1 MIEIKKQ
8 TFSETFSIYFDIR
21 MLKILLLGAI
31 SGFPWV
37 LIGSSLSLWL
47 KEDGLSRST
56 IGWAGLIFGVYAFNY
71 LWAPLIDR
79 IKIPFLT
86 KKLGHRRGWIVL
98 MQILILISLIAWS
111 LINPSE
117 NLALVISVGLLIAI
131 ASATQ
136 DITVDALRIE
146 QIGENEGR
154 SMAAGAAMA
163 VVGWWSGYKL
173 GGVISLFS
181 AEILQNLGFENYW
194 QLTFLILGVLIILM
208 NIGLMFVNEN
218 KSENRE
224 INQRNNDEL
233 ISKKLGNKNVFTNFL
248 TWIGGTI
255 SGPIISF
262 FKKNGFSIAIGILG
276 FVFLFKVGEAFLGR
290 MSIVFYKEIGFSK
303 SDIAIYS
310 KTLGW
315 ITTVIFTLLGGLFV
329 IRSGVLKAM
338 FFAGILMASTN
349 LLFSV
354 LAWTGKS
361 ELMFAIA
368 VIFDDIA
375 AAFATVAFVAFISLL
390 VDRTYTA
397 TQYALLAS
405 IGTAGRT
412 TLASSSGAL
421 VDWLNGDWG
430 VFFIMTALMVIPSLI
445 ILWYMRNKLNLSE
458 K

>member
-8 TFSETFSIYFDIR
+8 SLSETFSVYFDKR

-56 IGWAGLIFGVYAFNY
+56 VGWAGLIFAVYAFNY

-79 IKIPFLT
+79 IQIPYLT
-86 KKLGHRRGWIVL
+86 KKIGHRRGWIVL
-98 MQILILISLIAWS
+98 MQILILISLFLWS
-111 LINPSE
+111 VIDPSE

-146 QIGENEGR
+146 QISENEGK

-173 GGVISLFS
+173 GGVLSLFS
-181 AEILQNLGFENYW
+181 ADFLENLGFQNYW
-194 QLTFLILGVLIILM
+194 QLTFLILGILIILM
-208 NIGLMFVNEN
+208 NIGLMFVNETD
-218 KSENRE
+218 SIERQ
-224 INQRNNDEL
+224 INQKENDQL
-233 ISKKLGNKNVFTNFL
+233 IAGKFQNSNFL
-248 TWIGGTI
+248 TKTITWISGTI

-262 FKKNGFSIAIGILG
+262 FKKNGFQIALGILG

-290 MSIVFYKEIGFSK
+290 MSIIFYKEIGFSK

-338 FFAGILMASTN
+338 FLAGILMASTN
-349 LLFSV
+349 LLFSL
-354 LAWTGKS
+354 LAWSGKS
-361 ELMFAIA
+361 EILFAIA

-430 VFFIMTALMVIPSLI
+430 VFFILTAIMVIPSLI
-445 ILWYMRNKLNLSE
+445 ILWIIRNKLKINE

>member
-8 TFSETFSIYFDIR
+8 TLSETFSIYFDIR

-79 IKIPFLT
+79 IQIPFLT
-86 KKLGHRRGWIVL
+86 KKIGHRRAWIVL
-98 MQILILISLIAWS
+98 MQSLILICLILWS
-111 LINPSE
+111 ILSPTQ
-117 NLALVISVGLLIAI
+117 NLALVITIGLFIAI

-146 QIGENEGR
+146 QIGEHEGK

-181 AEILQNLGFENYW
+181 AEYLQNLGLENYW
-194 QLTFLILGVLIILM
+194 QLTFLILGVLVILM
-208 NIGLMFVNEN
+208 NIGLMFI
-218 KSENRE
+218 SEGGSEDRKKKQKE
-224 INQRNNDEL
+224 DDKL
-233 ISKKLGNKNVFTNFL
+233 ISNKFNSKNIFTDSL
-248 TWIGGTI
+248 TWIGGTVG
-255 SGPIISF
+255 GPIVSF
-262 FKKNGFSIAIGILG
+262 FKKNGFKIALGILG

-290 MSIVFYKEIGFSK
+290 MSIIFYKEIGFSK

-315 ITTVIFTLLGGLFV
+315 VTTVIFTLLGGLFV

-338 FFAGILMASTN
+338 FLAGILMASTN
-349 LLFSV
+349 LLFTL
-354 LAWTGKS
+354 LAWSDKS
-361 ELMFAIA
+361 ELLFAIA

-390 VDRTYTA
+390 VDRAYTA

-430 VFFIMTALMVIPSLI
+430 VFFILTAIMVIPSLI
-445 ILWYMRNKLNLSE
+445 ILWFIRNKLKLSE

>member
-8 TFSETFSIYFDIR
+8 SFSETFSIYFDQR

-56 IGWAGLIFGVYAFNY
+56 VGWAGLIFAVYAFNY
-71 LWAPLIDR
+71 LWAPLVDR
-79 IKIPFLT
+79 IQIPYLT
-86 KKLGHRRGWIVL
+86 KKIGHRRGWIVL
-98 MQILILISLIAWS
+98 MQLLILISLGLWS
-111 LINPSE
+111 LINPTE

-146 QIGENEGR
+146 QIGENEGK

-173 GGVISLFS
+173 GGVIALFS
-181 AEILQNLGFENYW
+181 ADYLQNFGFENYW
-194 QLTFLILGVLIILM
+194 QLTFLILGVLVILM
-208 NIGLMFVNEN
+208 NIGLMFVTEKNSDERI
-218 KSENRE
+218 NR
-224 INQRNNDEL
+224 QFLNDKI
-233 ISKKLGNKNVFTNFL
+233 ISDKLGNNNFFSKFAV
-248 TWIGGTI
+248 WIGGTI

-262 FKKNGFSIAIGILG
+262 FKKNGFSIALGILG

-290 MSIVFYKEIGFSK
+290 MSIIFYKEIGFSK

-315 ITTVIFTLLGGLFV
+315 ITTVVFTLLGGLFV

-338 FFAGILMASTN
+338 FLAGIVMAATN
-349 LLFSV
+349 ILFSI
-354 LAWTGKS
+354 LAWSDKS
-361 ELMFAIA
+361 ELLFAIA

-390 VDRTYTA
+390 VDRAYTA

-421 VDWLNGDWG
+421 VDLLNGNWG
-430 VFFIMTALMVIPSLI
+430 LFFILTALMVIPSLL
-445 ILWYMRNKLNLSE
+445 ILWSMKNKLKLNDG
-458 K
+458 

>member
-8 TFSETFSIYFDIR
+8 SLSETFSVYFDKR

-56 IGWAGLIFGVYAFNY
+56 VGWAGLIFAVYAFNY

-79 IKIPFLT
+79 IQIPYLT
-86 KKLGHRRGWIVL
+86 KKIGHRRGWIVL
-98 MQILILISLIAWS
+98 MQILILISLFLWS
-111 LINPSE
+111 VIDPSE

-146 QIGENEGR
+146 QISENEGK

-173 GGVISLFS
+173 GGVLSLFS
-181 AEILQNLGFENYW
+181 ADFLENLGFQNYW
-194 QLTFLILGVLIILM
+194 QLTFLILGTLIILM
-208 NIGLMFVNEN
+208 NIGLLFVNEDDAIN
-218 KSENRE
+218 RQKNQKEN
-224 INQRNNDEL
+224 DKL
-233 ISKKLGNKNVFTNFL
+233 IADKFQNSNFL
-248 TWIGGTI
+248 TKIITWISGTI

-262 FKKNGFSIAIGILG
+262 FKKNGFEIALGILG

-290 MSIVFYKEIGFSK
+290 MSIIFYKEIGFSK

-338 FFAGILMASTN
+338 FLAGVLMASTN
-349 LLFSV
+349 LLFSI
-354 LAWTGKS
+354 LAWSNKS
-361 ELMFAIA
+361 ELLFAIA

-430 VFFIMTALMVIPSLI
+430 IFFIVTAIMVVPSLI
-445 ILWYMRNKLNLSE
+445 ILWIIKNKLKIYE

>member
-233 ISKKLGNKNVFTNFL
+233 ISKKLGNKNFFTNFL

-338 FFAGILMASTN
+338 FFAGILMAGTN

-430 VFFIMTALMVIPSLI
+430 VFFIITALMVIPSLI

>member
-8 TFSETFSIYFDIR
+8 SLSETFSIYFDKR

-56 IGWAGLIFGVYAFNY
+56 VGWAGLIFAVYAFNY
-71 LWAPLIDR
+71 LWAPLVDR
-79 IKIPFLT
+79 IQIPYLT
-86 KKLGHRRGWIVL
+86 KKIGHRRGWIVL
-98 MQILILISLIAWS
+98 MQLLILISLGLWS
-111 LINPSE
+111 LINPTE

-146 QIGENEGR
+146 QIGENEGK

-173 GGVISLFS
+173 GGVIALFS
-181 AEILQNLGFENYW
+181 ADYLQNFGFENYW
-194 QLTFLILGVLIILM
+194 QLTFLILGVLVILM
-208 NIGLMFVNEN
+208 NIGLMFVTEKNSDERI
-218 KSENRE
+218 NR
-224 INQRNNDEL
+224 QFLNDKI
-233 ISKKLGNKNVFTNFL
+233 ISDKLGNNNFFSKFAV
-248 TWIGGTI
+248 WIGGTI

-262 FKKNGFSIAIGILG
+262 FKKNGFSIALGILG

-290 MSIVFYKEIGFSK
+290 MSIIFYKEIGFSK

-315 ITTVIFTLLGGLFV
+315 ITTVVFTLLGGLFV

-338 FFAGILMASTN
+338 FLAGIVMAATN
-349 LLFSV
+349 ILFSI
-354 LAWTGKS
+354 LAWSDKS
-361 ELMFAIA
+361 ELLFAIA

-390 VDRTYTA
+390 VDRAYTA

-421 VDWLNGDWG
+421 VDWLNGNWG
-430 VFFIMTALMVIPSLI
+430 LFFILTALMVIPSLL
-445 ILWYMRNKLNLSE
+445 ILWSMKNKLKLSDG
-458 K
+458 

>member
-8 TFSETFSIYFDIR
+8 SLSETFSVYFDKR

-56 IGWAGLIFGVYAFNY
+56 VGWAGLIFAVYAFNY

-79 IKIPFLT
+79 IQIPYLT
-86 KKLGHRRGWIVL
+86 KKIGHRRGWIVL
-98 MQILILISLIAWS
+98 MQILILISLFLWS
-111 LINPSE
+111 VIDPSE

-146 QIGENEGR
+146 QISENEGK

-173 GGVISLFS
+173 GGVLSLFS
-181 AEILQNLGFENYW
+181 ADFLENLGFQNYW
-194 QLTFLILGVLIILM
+194 QLTFLILGILIILM
-208 NIGLMFVNEN
+208 NIGLMFVNETD
-218 KSENRE
+218 STERQ
-224 INQRNNDEL
+224 INQKENDQL
-233 ISKKLGNKNVFTNFL
+233 IAGKFQNSNFL
-248 TWIGGTI
+248 TKTITWISGTI

-262 FKKNGFSIAIGILG
+262 FKKNGFQIALGILG

-290 MSIVFYKEIGFSK
+290 MSIIFYKEIGFSK

-338 FFAGILMASTN
+338 FLAGILMASTN
-349 LLFSV
+349 LLFSL
-354 LAWTGKS
+354 LAWSGKS
-361 ELMFAIA
+361 EILFAIA

-430 VFFIMTALMVIPSLI
+430 VFFILTAIMVIPSLI
-445 ILWYMRNKLNLSE
+445 ILWVIRNKLKINE